1 MTIQHF
7 AILIPGNY
15 AGDDPFTGLE
25 ETLQLFEL
33 AEDLGYDSAWV
44 RQRHLERGVSSAAT
58 FLAAATQRT
67 RRIGLGTAVIQLGYE
82 NPFRLAED
90 LATVDV
96 LSRGRL
102 NIGVSAGP
110 APFAHLLG
118 DFLPQW
124 PGDDSRYAQ
133 AERLQ
138 RALRS
143 EPLSEQDEAGNVAGT
158 QIPRLQP
165 HAKGLS
171 ERLWYGGGSQGSAI
185 WAGQQG
191 WNLLTGNVITA
202 EASEDFLTTQDQLI
216 ATWRRNIAPGSAGRV
231 ALGRV
236 VLPTDSADAATRE
249 KYHAFRA
256 ARLGRTRQ
264 PNGPRR
270 TMFLP
275 DLVGTTDE
283 ILTALR
289 KDPILPQVSE
299 FRLELPY
306 EFTNADYSQIIR
318 DFVKLLPELR
328 GTA

>member
-1 MTIQHF
+1 MMAIKQF

-15 AGDDPFTGLE
+15 TEDDPFTGLE

-67 RRIGLGTAVIQLGYE
+67 QKIGLGSAVIQLGYE

-90 LATVDV
+90 LAMVDV
-96 LSRGRL
+96 LSKGRL

-110 APFAHLLG
+110 APFARLLS

-124 PGDDSRYAQ
+124 PADDGRYAQ
-133 AERLQ
+133 ADRLQ
-138 RALRS
+138 RAIRS
-143 EPLSEQDEAGNVAGT
+143 EPLSDIAEVGNAAGRQV
-158 QIPRLQP
+158 PRLQP
-165 HAKGLS
+165 RAIGLTD
-171 ERLWYGGGSQGSAI
+171 RLWYGGGSQASAT
-185 WAGQQG
+185 WAGLNG
-191 WNLLTGNVITA
+191 WNLLTGNVIQA
-202 EASEDFLTTQDQLI
+202 ETSEDYLTTQHQLI
-216 ATWRRNIAPGSAGRV
+216 ATWRKNQLPNVERRV

-236 VLPTDSADAATRE
+236 ILPTDSADAQTRE
-249 KYHAFRA
+249 KYRAFRDSRL
-256 ARLGRTRQ
+256 ARTLQ
-264 PNGPRR
+264 PNGASR

-283 ILTALR
+283 ILNALR
-289 KDPILPQVSE
+289 NDPIIPFATD

-306 EFTNADYSQIIR
+306 EFTNDDYGQIIR
-318 DFVKLLPELR
+318 DFVKILPELR
-328 GTA
+328 